1 MMLVGLPA
9 RRSAARRL
17 APAGRHTLQGPG
29 KETVSFLR
37 RENAPRPAYV
47 AWHLPVLGETV
58 PFSLSE
64 NGTLGRRVCSGWPEL
79 LANAGRL
86 LVALAGLWVAA
97 AGRLAA
103 AEQRLLEREP
113 FDRITLD
120 AENKHAVLEVAPLE
134 LPGRRLPA
142 APNADEKLIV
152 RLLERPEKRYELRF
166 GAIERVELFE
176 QMLLA
181 EAQRLVGEGRLEEA
195 YEYFARLEREY
206 PELSELAPA
215 MEAYLYEEA
224 KAAFRASDF
233 HRALAM
239 LWEIH
244 QRNPQRPG
252 LDKALGM
259 ATEQLVQRYVA
270 AEKFPA
276 ARALT
281 RRLERAF
288 PGHAVAAIWHQRW
301 REEAAALL
309 AQARSHVAA
318 NELAEASAACRR
330 IARLWPALPGAGEL
344 AAEVHE
350 RYPRVV
356 VGVCHPLHGQ
366 MREKPMPIVGAG
378 AYDAAARRVHPL
390 LYRTIAE
397 LAGGGEQG
405 GSYICPVGQLSV
417 DCAAATLLLKIDPDA
432 RWQEGQVSL
441 SAGDVARCIAEL
453 AGHETSGLGRAWGF
467 LLAEAEVRGVFELHV
482 RLRHPWPRPEALLRI
497 SVPPYAQLQ
506 LAGSGHPVPNGPYR
520 LVRADSAGAVFAAD
534 LRYALGSAWQGPKEL
549 VEQYVP
555 DAETALRMLRAG
567 ELDVIERV
575 PPHLVTQ
582 LECEAGITVGA
593 CAVPRVHC
601 LVPNQHKSL
610 PACQTFRRAVLYG
623 IHRKAI
629 LNRLLQGAEVNGCQ
643 VASGPF
649 AAGEGTDLLGTYA
662 ADPKI
667 APRPYDPHL
676 ATALLRAALEEVGG
690 RLPEGSGGASAEAPQ
705 QCRISIALPA
715 GELARQAG
723 SEIRRQLGL
732 IGIDVELIEQ
742 GAEPKTVQSR
752 AAAGD
757 LVAEDSAADFCYV
770 ELAMAE
776 PLADVWELIG
786 PGRLVEAGPAMQ
798 IGLRRLAEAED
809 WPALCRA
816 LNILHR
822 LFHDELAV
830 IPLWQLT
837 DHYAARADLAGFS
850 PQAITLYQHVGQ
862 WRPAFRYPREPQAN
876 GRSAQPAATE
886 LP

>member
-1 MMLVGLPA
+1 MMVVALPS

-17 APAGRHTLQGPG
+17 APAGRRTLQGPG
-29 KETVSFLR
+29 KQTARFSL
-37 RENAPRPAYV
+37 RENAAV
-47 AWHLPVLGETV
+47 
-58 PFSLSE
+58 
-64 NGTLGRRVCSGWPEL
+64 GRHKGSGWPEL

-86 LVALAGLWVAA
+86 LVALAGLWIAA

-142 APNADEKLIV
+142 APNPDQKLIV
-152 RLLERPEKRYELRF
+152 RLLERPEKRYELRY

-206 PELSELAPA
+206 PELPELAPA

-224 KAAFRASDF
+224 KAAFRAGDF

-244 QRNPQRPG
+244 ERNPQRAG

-259 ATEQLVQRYVA
+259 ATAQLVQRYVA
-270 AEKFPA
+270 AEKFSA

-281 RRLERAF
+281 RRLELAF
-288 PGHAVAAIWHQRW
+288 PGHAVAATWHQRW

-309 AQARSHVAA
+309 AQARSHLAA

-330 IARLWPALPGAGEL
+330 IALIWHALPGAGEL

-356 VGVCHPLHGQ
+356 VGVCHPLRGE
-366 MREKPMPIVGAG
+366 MREGPMPIMAARVH
-378 AYDAAARRVHPL
+378 DAAARRVHPL

-397 LAGGGEQG
+397 LTSGGEQG
-405 GSYICPVGQLSV
+405 GSYICPVGKLSV
-417 DCAAATLLLKIDPDA
+417 DRAAATLLLQLDPDA
-432 RWQEGQVSL
+432 CWQEGQVGL
-441 SAGDVARCIAEL
+441 SAADVARCIAEL
-453 AGHETSGLGRAWGF
+453 AGQGTSGLGRAWGV
-467 LLAEAEVRGVFELHV
+467 LLAEPEVRGVFELQV
-482 RLRHPWPRPEALLRI
+482 RLRHPWPRLEALLRI
-497 SVPPYAQLQ
+497 SVPPYAQLD
-506 LAGSGHPVPNGPYR
+506 LACRGHPVPNGPYR
-520 LVRADSAGAVFAAD
+520 LVRADSTGAVFTAD
-534 LRYALGSAWQGPKEL
+534 PRYALGSAWQGPKEL

-555 DAETALRMLRAG
+555 EAEVALRMLRAG

-575 PPHLVTQ
+575 PPHLVAQ
-582 LECEAGITVGA
+582 LERGAGIMLGA
-593 CAVPRVHC
+593 YAVPRIHC

-610 PACQTFRRAVLYG
+610 PACQTFRRAVVYG

-629 LNRLLQGAEVNGCQ
+629 LNRLLQGAEVKGCQ

-676 ATALLRAALEEVGG
+676 AMVLLRAALEEVGG
-690 RLPEGSGGASAEAPQ
+690 RLPEGSHGASADAPQ

-715 GELARQAG
+715 DELARQACR
-723 SEIRRQLGL
+723 EIRRQLGL
-732 IGIDVELIEQ
+732 IGIDVELIEC
-742 GAEPKTVQSR
+742 EPAARAVQPG

-757 LVAEDSAADFCYV
+757 AVAEDSAADFCYV
-770 ELAMAE
+770 ELAMEE
-776 PLADVWELIG
+776 PAADVWELIG
-786 PGRLVEAGPAMQ
+786 PGRLVEAGPAIQ
-798 IGLRRLAEAED
+798 IGLQRLAEAED

-816 LNILHR
+816 LNTLHR

-837 DHYAARADLAGFS
+837 EHYAARADLAGFS
-850 PQAITLYQHVGQ
+850 PQAITLYQHVEQ

-876 GRSAQPAATE
+876 GRTPQPVATE